1 MKSHHGSVVNA
12 LQSTRADSWEKPH
25 SKKYPKKICQKLFL
39 ITKLQYTTR
48 YYILTQMGLGF
59 RIQGDELSAS
69 FNVWKAHLMLQR
81 LSNRVVILENDGEND
96 HEIEFS
102 FKSSCLWASSH
113 PLIPSLSEVCKVM
126 NDFFLI

>member
-1 MKSHHGSVVNA
+1 
-12 LQSTRADSWEKPH
+12 
-25 SKKYPKKICQKLFL
+25 
-39 ITKLQYTTR
+39 
-48 YYILTQMGLGF
+48 MGLGF